1 MCYYAL
7 CFGLINEE
15 EEDFFLAVCMKQY
28 RRNALPQ
35 SNLINLI
42 VSLQPGSA
50 KHISTTCAT

>member
-15 EEDFFLAVCMKQY
+15 EDFFLTVCIKQY
-28 RRNALPQ
+28 IRNALPQ

-42 VSLQPGSA
+42 VSPQPGSA
-50 KHISTTCAT
+50 KHISATCAT